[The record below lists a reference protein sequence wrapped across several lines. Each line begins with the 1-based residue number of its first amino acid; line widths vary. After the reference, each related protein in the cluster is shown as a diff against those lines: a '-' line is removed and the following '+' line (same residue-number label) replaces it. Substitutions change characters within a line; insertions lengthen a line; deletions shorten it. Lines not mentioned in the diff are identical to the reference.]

1 MKVSEGRFLTI
12 TLTLFSLLILSVS
25 TLLFPTFIVKNTDSS
40 DLKTCNFADLWE
52 EDKLSL
58 PQLTKWILRFSEAK
72 NARMV
77 AVLGFLISA
86 LIIEIFIKSRKLA
99 GIFHLFILLCGVAI
113 GWAVLAS
120 IFLPFMPLCL

>member
-1 MKVSEGRFLTI
+1 MKISDGRFLTI
-12 TLTLFSLLILSVS
+12 TLAIFSLLILSVS
-25 TLLFPTFIVKNTDSS
+25 SLLFLTFIVNKTDSV
-40 DLKTCNFADLWE
+40 DLKTCDFADLWE

-77 AVLGFLISA
+77 TVLVFFIST
-86 LIIEIFIKSRKLA
+86 LIIEIFINNRKLA
-99 GIFHLFILLCGVAI
+99 GIFHLFTLLTGVAI